1 MSYIFSKREKARRI
15 CSNAVA
21 DMIDYELVNEKEIIE
36 IGYELFT
43 DKLEDIKIL
52 NDELKRVSLELANL
66 KAYSDDNE
74 YGGDDNN
81 DEDEEGYE

>member
-1 MSYIFSKREKARRI
+1 MEFKTLKEQYTDLIINRVCISKDDLTD
-15 CSNAVA
+15 S
-21 DMIDYELVNEKEIIE
+21 EKEIIE

>member
-1 MSYIFSKREKARRI
+1 MEFKTLKEQYTDLIINRVCISKDDLTD
-15 CSNAVA
+15 S
-21 DMIDYELVNEKEIIE
+21 EKEIIE
-36 IGYELFT
+36 IGYELFI

-52 NDELKRVSLELANL
+52 HGELKRVSLELANL

-81 DEDEEGYE
+81 DEDED